1 MQSESITIRR
11 ANHADIPVI
20 SAIEE
25 ALFPDA
31 WDENGFRDVL
41 MYFPS
46 TFFVAE
52 KADLLVGFV
61 CAGIEDTGSEIYGH
75 LLNIASAPTHRKQGI
90 GSRLLQRVEF
100 ECLVNG
106 CSAMQLEVRPSNKQ
120 AQQFYSRN
128 SYSQVFVLSE
138 YYNNGEDA
146 ILMMK
151 SF

>member
-1 MQSESITIRR
+1 MPSENITIRR
-11 ANHADIPVI
+11 ANHADLPVI
-20 SAIEE
+20 AAIEE

-52 KADLLVGFV
+52 KAGLLVGFV

-75 LLNIASAPTHRKQGI
+75 LLNIAAAPTHRKQGI
-90 GSRLLQRVEF
+90 GSMLLQRVEF
-100 ECLVNG
+100 ECMVHG
-106 CSAMQLEVRPSNKQ
+106 CRAMQLEVRPSNKH

-128 SYSQVFVLSE
+128 SYSQVFVLSQ

>member
-1 MQSESITIRR
+1 MQSERITIRR

-41 MYFPS
+41 MYFPA
-46 TFFVAE
+46 TFFVAQ
-52 KADLLVGFV
+52 KAGLLLGFV

-75 LLNIASAPTHRKQGI
+75 LLNIASAPTCRKQGI
-90 GSRLLQRVEF
+90 GSMLLQRIEF
-100 ECLVNG
+100 ECMMNG
-106 CSAMQLEVRPSNKQ
+106 CSAMQLEVRPSNKH

-128 SYSQVFVLSE
+128 SYSQVMMLSQ